1 MSDLTI
7 CKLSDCSATVAG
19 GREIILLCE
28 KVAKEDIQVRFYE
41 ERDGELYWEA
51 LGDFQPTHVHKQVAI
66 SFRTPKYKNIDVDKP
81 VKVWVQLRRPSDGA
95 VSESV
100 PFQFVP
106 LDSGRATFWS
116 LRRALSKKGD
126 YNTFSNIL
134 TMNTALL
141 TGNGRSVASPEPQ
154 KRKLE
159 ALTPVVLDEFS
170 ESKKPLIER
179 EPEDENKKDALIS
192 GGNLVVLPTPQLTVY
207 EKEPKVLGLE
217 TVPVPVPV
225 PAPEKE
231 PENNFDL
238 DERNNNN
245 VQNET
250 EKKSVEEE
258 LMVVEEKEDIL
269 KETEEIQNENS
280 QSFNDLI
287 TQVAEL
293 DEIYSETQNRLV
305 LTREELE
312 GQLED
317 VAMDC
322 RELFDDSQTYSSLQ
336 LAMKNPIDLME
347 MRSYEDVTPVQ
358 GPIIDIKSKASEISS
373 EKLPPLPP
381 KRVKKT
387 PPRRPDASPPSKDL
401 PKTPDN
407 IKSKQ
412 NIFQKLFSKNKKI
425 KEKSSSS
432 ESLKFGSRNSLT
444 NLSFKESDKKSLE
457 DVSVSVS
464 VSPSSPKNT
473 ENVFSKWFHRGSTGN
488 IPDTKTPVDEDKSVV
503 KENIKNN
510 NESKETGFLEDFDI
524 NKSDLDLG
532 LDLTE
537 AENYA
542 LYTSMA
548 PHASVSE
555 FDEMSFYYSPV
566 EGGKILTQEQ
576 YEKRIRSDVKN
587 INKPQ
592 NVPS

>member
-1 MSDLTI
+1 M
-7 CKLSDCSATVAG
+7 
-19 GREIILLCE
+19 ILLCE

-41 ERDGELYWEA
+41 ERDGDVYWEG

-66 SFRTPKYKNIDVDKP
+66 SFRTPKYKNIDIDKP

-134 TMNTALL
+134 TVNSAIL
-141 TGNGRSVASPEPQ
+141 TGNRSVASPEPQ

-159 ALTPVVLDEFS
+159 ALTPLVLDEFT

-179 EPEDENKKDALIS
+179 ESETENKKDALIS
-192 GGNLVVLPTPQLTVY
+192 GGALVVLPQQQLTVY
-207 EKEPKVLGLE
+207 EKEPKVLGLDISK
-217 TVPVPVPV
+217 PVLDMTENPLLEQQQK
-225 PAPEKE
+225 PEKTC
-231 PENNFDL
+231 NDFVDV
-238 DERNNNN
+238 DEENNN
-245 VQNET
+245 VQNEIVVDET
-250 EKKSVEEE
+250 DKKLEEAMVVDEKKDSY
-258 LMVVEEKEDIL
+258 EDPL
-269 KETEEIQNENS
+269 KEMENEQVENENS

-293 DEIYSETQNRLV
+293 DEIYSETQGRLV

-322 RELFDDSQTYSSLQ
+322 RELFDDAQTYSSLQ

-347 MRSYEDVTPVQ
+347 IRSPYEDVTPVQ
-358 GPIIDIKSKASEISS
+358 GPIIDVTKSNKNETLSS
-373 EKLPPLPP
+373 IEKLPPLPP

-401 PKTPDN
+401 PKTPDGL
-407 IKSKQ
+407 KSKQ
-412 NIFQKLFSKNKKI
+412 NIFQKLFSKKKNEKNEKI
-425 KEKSSSS
+425 KEKSVSS
-432 ESLKFGSRNSLT
+432 ESLKFGSRTSLT
-444 NLSFKESDKKSLE
+444 NLSFREKKNSLE
-457 DVSVSVS
+457 DI
-464 VSPSSPKNT
+464 SPKT
-473 ENVFSKWFHRGSTGN
+473 PEKGFSKWFHRGSTGN
-488 IPDTKTPVDEDKSVV
+488 LVDNKSSLDVEKSIV

-510 NESKETGFLEDFDI
+510 NETDTKLKETGFLEDFDI
-524 NKSDLDLG
+524 NKSDLELG

-576 YEKRIRSDVKN
+576 YERKIRSVEIKN